1 LYRFPGFSYHHE
13 LRHLA
18 NAGLDSLAVLRAA
31 TYDAAVALE
40 QEANFGTIEPGK
52 MADFVLLRADPL
64 IDIDNVRQIV
74 AIVHDG
80 RLYDRAALDAIQ
92 RAVREEVADW

>member
-1 LYRFPGFSYHHE
+1 
-13 LRHLA
+13 
-18 NAGLDSLAVLRAA
+18 
-31 TYDAAVALE
+31 
-40 QEANFGTIEPGK
+40 